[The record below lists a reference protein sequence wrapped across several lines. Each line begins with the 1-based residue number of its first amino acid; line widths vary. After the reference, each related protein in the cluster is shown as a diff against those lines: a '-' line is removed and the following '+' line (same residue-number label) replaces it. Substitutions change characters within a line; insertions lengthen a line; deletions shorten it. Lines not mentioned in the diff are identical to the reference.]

1 MKRPSLFEGI
11 AVALVA
17 GITAAIVFPVLAIVF
32 APGFVLRL
40 LIAGVSLVYLIY
52 LLRRSEQK
60 LGRLTV
66 LGAWALFTTV
76 TWLLAPSVISYTAIH
91 LLMIW
96 LVRSLYFYNSVLSAL
111 ADLGLTGLALIAAL
125 WAWFTTGSL
134 FLTFWCLFLVEALFV
149 LIPRCFSGAPQQPS
163 VTALQIVDDPFETA
177 HRAAEQAI
185 RKLASNQ

>member
-11 AVALVA
+11 AVALIA
-17 GITAAIVFPVLAIVF
+17 GITAAIVFPLLAIAL

-40 LIAGVSLVYLIY
+40 LVAGVSLVYFIY
-52 LLRRSEQK
+52 LLRRSQQK

-66 LGAWALFTTV
+66 LGTWALFTTA
-76 TWLLAPSVISYTAIH
+76 TWLLAPSVISYAAIH

-96 LVRSLYFYNSVLSAL
+96 LVRSLYFYSSVLSAL

-125 WAWFTTGSL
+125 WAWFSTGSL
-134 FLTFWCLFLVEALFV
+134 FLTFWCLFLVQALFV
-149 LIPRCFSGAPQQPS
+149 LIPRCFARLEQHPS
-163 VTALQIVDDPFETA
+163 VAGLKPADDPFETA

-185 RKLASNQ
+185 RKLASSQ

>member
-11 AVALVA
+11 AVALIA
-17 GITAAIVFPVLAIVF
+17 GITAAIVFPVLAIVL

-40 LIAGVSLVYLIY
+40 LIAVVSLVYLIY
-52 LLRRSEQK
+52 LLRRSQQK

-66 LGAWALFTTV
+66 LGAWTLFAV
-76 TWLLAPSVISYTAIH
+76 ATWLLAPSVISYAAIH

-96 LVRSLYFYNSVLSAL
+96 LVRSLYFYSSVLSAL
-111 ADLGLTGLALIAAL
+111 ADLGLTGLALVTAF

-134 FLTFWCLFLVEALFV
+134 LLTFWCLFLVQALFV
-149 LIPRCFSGAPQQPS
+149 LIPRCFARAEQPFS
-163 VTALQIVDDPFETA
+163 LTASQAVDDPFETA